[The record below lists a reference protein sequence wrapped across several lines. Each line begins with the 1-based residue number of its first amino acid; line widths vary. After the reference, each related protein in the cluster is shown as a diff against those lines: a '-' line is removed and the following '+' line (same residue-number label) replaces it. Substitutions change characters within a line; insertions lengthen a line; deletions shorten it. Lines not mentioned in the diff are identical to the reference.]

1 MCGPAAPGLASLR
14 GLRLSGDSLD
24 PFPRLNGEP
33 LRQGLCPLTSVAP
46 GLGPQWLLYRLWC
59 NWIVCELPSLSLWLA
74 LEYGTGYVCVCAWEY
89 VHENACA
96 CVCMYMCGDLG
107 NQLLLWGKAQES
119 WFRFE
124 GPVASSSEPPAGNSL
139 WGWPGPVPGPQASVH
154 HTSELPINPSPN
166 VPKD

>member
-1 MCGPAAPGLASLR
+1 MC
-14 GLRLSGDSLD
+14 
-24 PFPRLNGEP
+24 
-33 LRQGLCPLTSVAP
+33 
-46 GLGPQWLLYRLWC
+46 
-59 NWIVCELPSLSLWLA
+59 
-74 LEYGTGYVCVCAWEY
+74 VCVCAWEY

-124 GPVASSSEPPAGNSL
+124 GPVASSEPPAGNSL
-139 WGWPGPVPGPQASVH
+139 WGWPGPAPGPQASVH
-154 HTSELPINPSPN
+154 HTSELPINPFPN